1 MRKRNLLLNHQKAFE
16 YAFTIPAQLSAG
28 DDALGRAAEA
38 IKEAERQLDQSDG
51 LDITELKTR
60 LDNAATAL
68 DAGMQVKQLAL
79 LMELFA
85 VLRLREQQ
93 WTILEGPCDK
103 RKISQAI

>member
-1 MRKRNLLLNHQKAFE
+1 MLADAKKKLAAESPKKAFE

-38 IKEAERQLDQSDG
+38 IKEAERQLAQSDG

-60 LDNAATAL
+60 LDNASSAL
-68 DAGMQVKQLAL
+68 DAGNASQAVAL

-85 VLRLREQQ
+85 ALRLNE
-93 WTILEGPCDK
+93 
-103 RKISQAI
+103 